1 MAYTSCAAELAANI
15 AKSCSDPNVG
25 GYTGRAV
32 FIPRAL
38 APSLTLDSSNP
49 RIVKAIT
56 LESGD
61 KTIVL
66 DNVMPTDP
74 LTGSTTEMTTDNGW
88 AKYNKSLAIR
98 VPLRGG
104 AVSKSIVEP
113 LVNSP
118 LGVIA
123 IVEKKYAGGDGSF
136 EIIGLEAGAK
146 ATAQT
151 RNEYE
156 NGGDW
161 ACTLSAVEDFAE
173 YTLFDTDY
181 ATTLA
186 KFEALWALAV

>member
-1 MAYTSCAAELAANI
+1 MAYASCAAELAANI
-15 AKSCSDPNVG
+15 AQSCSTPNVG

-32 FIPRAL
+32 LISR
-38 APSLTLDSSNP
+38 SLNPTFTFDSSNP
-49 RIVKAIT
+49 RIVKAVT

-74 LTGSTTEMTTDNGW
+74 LTGSTTELTTDNGW
-88 AKYNKSLAIR
+88 SIYNKSLAVR
-98 VPLRGG
+98 VPLRGAG
-104 AVSKSIVEP
+104 TSKNIIEP
-113 LVNSP
+113 FVDSP

-123 IVEKKYAGGDGSF
+123 IVEKRYAGGDGSF
-136 EIIGLEAGAK
+136 EVIGIEKGLK
-146 ATAQT
+146 ATAET

-161 ACTLSAVEDFAE
+161 AVTLSTTENFAE

-186 KFEALWALAV
+186 KFEALIAMSI